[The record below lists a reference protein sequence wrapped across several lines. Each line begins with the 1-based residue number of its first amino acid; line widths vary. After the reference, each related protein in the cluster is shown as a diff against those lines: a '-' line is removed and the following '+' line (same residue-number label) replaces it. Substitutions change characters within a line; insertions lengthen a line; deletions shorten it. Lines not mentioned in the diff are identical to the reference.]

1 MLIKQHE
8 KEGFNLTPNLIEEI
22 LESIG
27 LEKIPTENEG
37 KKILRDDSS
46 FGKAG
51 K

>member
-1 MLIKQHE
+1 M
-8 KEGFNLTPNLIEEI
+8 TPNLIEEI

-27 LEKIPTENEG
+27 LEKIPMENEG
-37 KKILRDDSS
+37 IRILRDDST